1 MSKMY
6 HSPSDQ
12 QMPFVSDIIE
22 PGSKY
27 VATKKPERRRDLQVV
42 LLATKQNATL
52 RVDGKL
58 VSLAPPM
65 CKEIG

>member
-6 HSPSDQ
+6 HSTSDQ
-12 QMPFVSDIIE
+12 EIPLVSDIIE

-27 VATKKPERRRDLQVV
+27 VVSKRPERQRALQVV

-52 RVDGKL
+52 HVDGKL
-58 VSLAPPM
+58 VSVASPLW
-65 CKEIG
+65 EET